1 MLEGLLR
8 EGGLNAGL
16 TSSPDFFRTICGFFS
31 MPLSDSS
38 SEPDNEVSADLLSL
52 ALGSVI
58 DLECD
63 IIRDKEPTS
72 PSEAALKLCC
82 RVSEMVV
89 TWDGRTM
96 RSPASGI
103 DLLGEL
109 LRCCGIWL
117 MAS

>member
-1 MLEGLLR
+1 MLDGLLR
-8 EGGLNAGL
+8 EGGLSAGL
-16 TSSPDFFRTICGFFS
+16 TSSPDFFRTICGFFRRS
-31 MPLSDSS
+31 PSDSS
-38 SEPDNEVSADLLSL
+38 SEPDNEVSADLLSFT
-52 ALGSVI
+52 LGSVI

-63 IIRDKEPTS
+63 IMRDKEPTS
-72 PSEAALKLCC
+72 PSEVALKLCV
-82 RVSEMVV
+82 RVSVMVV
-89 TWDGRTM
+89 AWDGRTM